1 MEGTMT
7 ETTSSESVST
17 KLDRVAKLARE
28 DRARVLTSLCH
39 YIDLALMRE
48 AYRLTRKDG
57 ARGVNDGG
65 AEEFAKNLEGN
76 LQSLLDRAHSGTYRA
91 PPVRRVHIPKGDGTT
106 RPLGIPTFEDKVLQR
121 AVAMVLGAV
130 YEQDFLDCSYGFRPG
145 RSPQDAEDALWKGLM
160 DMGGGWVVEVDI
172 KKFFDTIDHTHLRE
186 TLRKRVRD
194 GVIQRLIG
202 KWLNAGIQE
211 DGAFTHP
218 ESGTPQGGVISPL
231 LANVYLHEVLDV
243 WFHQDV
249 VPRLEGQAFLI
260 RYADDFVIACSR
272 RDDAER
278 IMDVLPKRFG
288 KYGLTLHPQK
298 TRLVCFKRPWRRGPD
313 DDDRPGGPE
322 PGTFDFLGFT
332 HHWGESRKT
341 LRMVVK
347 VRTASDRFTRTLRQI
362 TDWCREHRHDAVADQ
377 ARALGAKLRGHFDYF
392 GRKGNYDALKR
403 LRYEA
408 VGIWRKWL
416 DRRSQRAGVTWE
428 RMYAILRHHPLPRA
442 RLIAPV

>member
-1 MEGTMT
+1 MA
-7 ETTSSESVST
+7 ETTSSENVST

-48 AYRLTRKDG
+48 AHRVTRKDG

-91 PPVRRVHIPKGDGTT
+91 PPVRRAHIPKGDGTS

-130 YEQDFLDCSYGFRPG
+130 YEQDFLDCSYGFRPK
-145 RSPQDAEDALWKGLM
+145 RSAHDAEDALWKGLM
-160 DMGGGWVVEVDI
+160 DMDGGWIVEVDI
-172 KKFFDTIDHTHLRE
+172 KKFFDTLDHTHLRE

-194 GVIQRLIG
+194 GVILRLIG
-202 KWLNAGIQE
+202 KWLNAGVME
-211 DGAFTHP
+211 DGAITHP
-218 ESGTPQGGVISPL
+218 ETGSPQGGVISPL

-249 VPRLEGQAFLI
+249 LPRLEGKAFLI

-278 IMDVLPKRFG
+278 IMAVLPKRFG

-298 TRLVCFKRPWRRGPD
+298 TRLVRFERPRRRGPD
-313 DDDRPGGPE
+313 EGDRPGGSK

-332 HHWGESRKT
+332 HHWGESRKGQ
-341 LRMVVK
+341 MVVK
-347 VRTASDRFTRTLRQI
+347 VRTMRDRFTRTLRRI
-362 TDWCREHRHDAVADQ
+362 TEWCRAHRHEPLATQ
-377 ARALGAKLRGHFDYF
+377 ARVLGAKLRGHFAYY
-392 GRKGNYDALKR
+392 GRRGNYDALSR
-403 LRYEA
+403 LRHE
-408 VGIWRKWL
+408 VVLTWRKWL
-416 DRRSQRAGVTWE
+416 SRRSQRAKVAWS
-428 RMYAILRHHPLPRA
+428 RMMQILQCYPLPDA
-442 RLIAPV
+442 RIRVST

>member
-1 MEGTMT
+1 MA

-48 AYRLTRKDG
+48 AHRVTRKDG

-91 PPVRRVHIPKGDGTT
+91 PPVRRVHIPKNDGTS

-130 YEQDFLDCSYGFRPG
+130 YEQDFLDCSYGFRPK
-145 RSPQDAEDALWKGLM
+145 RSAHDAEDALWKGLM
-160 DMGGGWVVEVDI
+160 DMDGGWIVEVDI
-172 KKFFDTIDHTHLRE
+172 KKFFDTLDHTHLRE

-194 GVIQRLIG
+194 GVILRLIG
-202 KWLNAGIQE
+202 KWLNAGVME
-211 DGAFTHP
+211 DGAITHP
-218 ESGTPQGGVISPL
+218 ETGSPQGGVISPL

-243 WFHQDV
+243 WFYQDV
-249 VPRLEGQAFLI
+249 LPRLEGKAFLI

-278 IMDVLPKRFG
+278 IMAVLPKRFG

-298 TRLVCFKRPWRRGPD
+298 TRLVRFERPRRRGPD
-313 DDDRPGGPE
+313 EGDGPGGSK

-332 HHWGESRKT
+332 HHWGESRKGQ
-341 LRMVVK
+341 MVVK
-347 VRTASDRFTRTLRQI
+347 VRTMRDRFTRTLRRI
-362 TDWCREHRHDAVADQ
+362 TEWCRAHRHEPLATQ
-377 ARALGAKLRGHFDYF
+377 ARVLGAKLRGHFAYY
-392 GRKGNYDALKR
+392 GRRGNYDALSR
-403 LRYEA
+403 LRHE
-408 VGIWRKWL
+408 VVLTWRKWL
-416 DRRSQRAGVTWE
+416 SRRSQRAKIAWS
-428 RMYAILRHHPLPRA
+428 RMMQILQCYPLPEA
-442 RLIAPV
+442 RIRVST